1 MGHYLHED
9 GTKGKE
15 KTHSFG
21 IGLKKMMMIR
31 RMGRKVLEVFVSALI
46 TIGLLP
52 WRISALTLRQ
62 LIRTLYLSLPST
74 KNYVTNVT
82 LPGARPDYLCRG
94 KDVT

>member
-1 MGHYLHED
+1 MLGM
-9 GTKGKE
+9 
-15 KTHSFG
+15 
-21 IGLKKMMMIR
+21 GLKKMMMIR
-31 RMGRKVLEVFVSALI
+31 RMGGRFCLGADMI

-62 LIRTLYLSLPST
+62 LIRTLYYYLSLPST

-94 KDVT
+94 NDVT